1 MMIFIGRNNF
11 LLDWYS
17 FHTFVMSICNV
28 TSEESPENK
37 RKKFEV
43 NATGKKR
50 KRVEC
55 YLKLFLTTSS
65 QLTQETL
72 EGYQVH

>member
-1 MMIFIGRNNF
+1 MIFIGRNNF

-37 RKKFEV
+37 RKKFEI
-43 NATGKKR
+43 NAIETQKKELN
-50 KRVEC
+50 VIC
-55 YLKLFLTTSS
+55 SCFSLLL
-65 QLTQETL
+65 
-72 EGYQVH
+72 HN

>member
-1 MMIFIGRNNF
+1 
-11 LLDWYS
+11 
-17 FHTFVMSICNV
+17 MSICSV

-43 NATGKKR
+43 NATETKR
-50 KRVEC
+50 KRVEY
-55 YLKLFLTTSS
+55 YLQLFLTTSS

>member
-28 TSEESPENK
+28 ISEESPENK
-37 RKKFEV
+37 RKKFEI
-43 NATGKKR
+43 NAIETK

-55 YLKLFLTTSS
+55 YLQLFLTTSS

>member
-1 MMIFIGRNNF
+1 
-11 LLDWYS
+11 
-17 FHTFVMSICNV
+17 MSICRV

-43 NATGKKR
+43 NATETER
-50 KRVEC
+50 KRIEC
-55 YLKLFLTTSS
+55 YLQLFFTTSS